1 MMSVTERHVTLG
13 GKMLR
18 NIMRMLGAGPAKE
31 LVTRGN
37 YNKSPA
43 TRTLKGNE
51 KQFQLA
57 GVRVIAID

>member
-1 MMSVTERHVTLG
+1 
-13 GKMLR
+13 MLR
-18 NIMRMLGAGPAKE
+18 NIMRMLGAGPAKK

-51 KQFQLA
+51 KQLELA
-57 GVRVIAID
+57 GVRVIGVA